1 MRSDDDKSEVIRDCD
16 FDPSEELHAAYMNNI
31 SLKNNIRKKILCSG
45 ACVIAAFGT
54 FSLVFGS
61 LSASHVSFALLSTLK
76 LALLV
81 GFMSNPVGWIVLG
94 CVTLVGLAGL
104 YCLYKHPEVLT
115 NCIMKKPDNS
125 YSHDGSI
132 FF

>member
-1 MRSDDDKSEVIRDCD
+1 MSDRGKFVFEHDI
-16 FDPSEELHAAYMNNI
+16 EEQTRLLKEIN
-31 SLKNNIRKKILCSG
+31 SSKNNIRRKKILYGG

-104 YCLYKHPEVLT
+104 CYLYNNPEKLT
-115 NCIMKKPDNS
+115 SCITANRSSNQKNNQ
-125 YSHDGSI
+125 I
-132 FF
+132 NAF